1 MSSTQSPFIPTGQTG
16 NPVTDMIC
24 EHPEAAAMLIA
35 ALVVIVLVLVYML
48 YSAKTPA
55 KSTFTHG
62 HGIGSHVSFL
72 GEHGHTG
79 APDRGDDLL
88 KKHLNRK
95 SHFAGGK
102 AASPYSNKCGGAW
115 DAEAIAEASALG
127 PQGLGGLASDTSYGG
142 MFDGWD
148 TGSADTGDDGM
159 VTRNADGSFNDA
171 VASDV

>member
-1 MSSTQSPFIPTGQTG
+1 MNGQDVNPIIQSIG
-16 NPVTDMIC
+16 N
-24 EHPEAAAMLIA
+24 HPEACAMLIA

-55 KSTFTHG
+55 KSAFTHG
-62 HGIGSHVSFL
+62 VGSHVSFL
-72 GEHGHTG
+72 TEHDHNG

-88 KKHLNRK
+88 KKHLKRK
-95 SHFAGGK
+95 SHFASGK

-171 VASDV
+171 VAGDV